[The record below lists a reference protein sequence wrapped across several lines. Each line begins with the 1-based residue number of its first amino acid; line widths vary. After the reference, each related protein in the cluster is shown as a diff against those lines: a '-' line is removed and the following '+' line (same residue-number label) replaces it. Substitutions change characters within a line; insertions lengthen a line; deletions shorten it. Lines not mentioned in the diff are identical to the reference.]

1 MVRTVRDGIETNK
14 TWWCSTEEDGG
25 QDDGSIIPHLAR
37 DSYCSDSAEAAGR
50 RGTKEDGPETA
61 DCVFQSMA

>member
-1 MVRTVRDGIETNK
+1 MGGDKCQAEGDRAEGEARLDAGDSQAVGI
-14 TWWCSTEEDGG
+14 GMG
-25 QDDGSIIPHLAR
+25 QMEISSSGIAR
-37 DSYCSDSAEAAGR
+37 SEAAGR